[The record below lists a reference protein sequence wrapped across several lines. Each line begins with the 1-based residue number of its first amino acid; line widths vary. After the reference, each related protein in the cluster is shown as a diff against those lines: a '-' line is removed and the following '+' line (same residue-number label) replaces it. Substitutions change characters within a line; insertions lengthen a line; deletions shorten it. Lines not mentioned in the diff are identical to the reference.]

1 MENKVVKRFSK
12 SSSFYTSIKR
22 DFFDDNSN
30 NLKNSILI
38 NKKLADSGER
48 INCYLCLIELPQKHD
63 FINHSVPYVFCTNCT
78 HLNSV
83 YTDSGEFNS
92 SLYVLNDKSY
102 AKNYDDDDYRLR
114 IKNIYAPKL
123 DFLIST
129 IGNNIKI
136 LDFGCGAGYFVNAA
150 LDMQISALG
159 VDVSTEM
166 VKTGNDNILKNHK
179 VRPLSTIAENE
190 IFTSIINSD
199 ATVLTAIGVIEHLS
213 NPAEFF
219 SAFKTSNIQ
228 YLYYSVPMFSLSVF
242 LENIFLRVFP
252 RHLSG
257 GHTHLFTENSIIKLN
272 ELLGCVP
279 ISEWRFGSDFL
290 DLFRSISVSLKQNDV
305 SDKALT
311 LFQDNFEKNID
322 AFQSIQDQ
330 SSFTSEIHAIVRKY

>member
-1 MENKVVKRFSK
+1 MKNKIVKKFSK
-12 SSSFYTSIKR
+12 NSSFYTTLKS
-22 DFFDDNSN
+22 DFFNDNSN

-38 NKKLADSGER
+38 NKKLADSEKR
-48 INCYLCLIELPQKHD
+48 INCYLYLFELPQKYD
-63 FINHSVPYVFCTNCT
+63 FINHSVLYVFCNNCT

-83 YTDSGEFNS
+83 YSDSGEFNS

-102 AKNYDDDDYRLR
+102 SRDYKDDDFRLR
-114 IKNIYAPKL
+114 VENVYAPKL

-129 IGNNIKI
+129 IGNDIKI
-136 LDFGCGAGYFVNAA
+136 LDFGCGAGHFVNAA
-150 LDMQISALG
+150 LDKQISALG
-159 VDVSTEM
+159 IDVSTEM
-166 VKTGNDNILKNHK
+166 VKTGNNNIFKNHK
-179 VRPLSTIAENE
+179 VRPLTTMAENE

-213 NPAEFF
+213 KPSEFF

-228 YLYYSVPMFSLSVF
+228 YLYYSVPMFSLSVI

-257 GHTHLFTENSIIKLN
+257 GHTHLFTENSITKLN
-272 ELLGCVP
+272 NLLGCVP

-305 SDKALT
+305 SDKVLT
-311 LFQDNFEKNID
+311 LFQDNFLKNID
-322 AFQSIQDQ
+322 ALQAIQDQ